1 MLRFLVHDDGA
12 THCEILEQ
20 HLSEQHKTKFVSTI
34 AEVVTALQDEKFDL
48 VLVNI
53 RSKNDVIF
61 TVLAALQNN
70 LCDISLIC
78 LRGPDAP
85 PMAGFDDAYF
95 MALMIAGAS
104 GYITCSDY
112 SLVNTKL
119 EEYLPNIA
127 DEEQSEAL
135 IA

>member
-1 MLRFLVHDDGA
+1 
-12 THCEILEQ
+12 
-20 HLSEQHKTKFVSTI
+20 LSEQHETKFVSTI

-53 RSKNDVIF
+53 RRKNDVIF
-61 TVLAALQNN
+61 AVLQEVQGKIP
-70 LCDISLIC
+70 DIPFLC

-85 PMAGFDDAYF
+85 PMAGFDNAYF

-104 GYITCSDY
+104 GYIACDDY
-112 SLVNTKL
+112 SLVNAKL
-119 EEYLPNIA
+119 EEYLPDIA
-127 DEEQSEAL
+127 DEEQAEAL